1 MITLASISEGAR
13 VAHAKELLGANYFGS
28 EVEKTEGKKSLNHLI
43 FKKLKSKLSLQW
55 KGRAQSI
62 ASALIIESSKYNFD
76 PVFVLAVIETESK
89 FNPLTLGLHGEIGLM
104 QIKPDTAK
112 WIAHKFK
119 IPWKGEQDLKN
130 PEMNI
135 KIGSA
140 YMSYLRAKFETK
152 PKKYVSAYNM
162 GPKALRRMLSQNL
175 NPNEYNSIVM
185 KNYSHFYSSL
195 TAHTAPIEIL

>member
-1 MITLASISEGAR
+1 MINIKITRLVLVITFSLLLTGIHIEPASASFSESGVITLASISEGAR

-89 FNPLTLGLHGEIGLM
+89 FNPPH
-104 QIKPDTAK
+104 
-112 WIAHKFK
+112 
-119 IPWKGEQDLKN
+119 
-130 PEMNI
+130 
-135 KIGSA
+135 
-140 YMSYLRAKFETK
+140 LRA
-152 PKKYVSAYNM
+152 AWGNW
-162 GPKALRRMLSQNL
+162 
-175 NPNEYNSIVM
+175 PNAN
-185 KNYSHFYSSL
+185 K
-195 TAHTAPIEIL
+195 T